1 MKNIRD
7 LLSRYISG
15 LTWNRLWISL
25 FAIGM
30 GIFLIGMPKYLDDCF
45 FLWPFGDWLAAN
57 GVKYPTDGVNP
68 FVTGIPW
75 DEILVRYQITYNTDN
90 ARIAN
95 ILVIYFL
102 LLPKWIG
109 SLLCLILWLYVIIRT
124 FEFCNINIKYSA
136 LVPIGLGLWYFLL
149 PWENHMGSLV
159 FQFNYIIPSAISIFI
174 LRRLYFSDCRYNTPP
189 IMFVAGILCGAWNE
203 AFSIPLMA
211 GVTAS
216 LFICK
221 SFRNC
226 KVLILLTGLLTG
238 LAWLIAAPGFNV
250 RCNGLDYSYTEG
262 IAFFIKRIIETI
274 CMHPSILILLGVEL
288 WVMARK
294 GIQNVLRSKIM
305 FLINVSAVCSLALS
319 FVSTNMPRVAWWCDL
334 AAVIGILYLLQKCYG
349 YYWNQYS
356 IVNIFICS
364 LLLGTTGLSLA
375 LTDIYVIR
383 TASASRE
390 IIDDFLRNPYGN
402 VYNDW
407 ISGIDEPIMILS
419 KFDTYPGGYL
429 HLMPS
434 FHISGSELLP
444 GGIKVVPERLRS
456 IAPNE
461 GELLPGEGH
470 VRCIDGYYVFE
481 PDSVV
486 YGQGRI
492 NIGLDNGAVLNAAAV
507 VIPFTSEYDDKEYYL
522 LRIFSKKKQRL
533 FSRIIAMDTYRE

>member
-1 MKNIRD
+1 
-7 LLSRYISG
+7 
-15 LTWNRLWISL
+15 
-25 FAIGM
+25 
-30 GIFLIGMPKYLDDCF
+30 
-45 FLWPFGDWLAAN
+45 
-57 GVKYPTDGVNP
+57 
-68 FVTGIPW
+68 
-75 DEILVRYQITYNTDN
+75 
-90 ARIAN
+90 
-95 ILVIYFL
+95 
-102 LLPKWIG
+102 
-109 SLLCLILWLYVIIRT
+109 
-124 FEFCNINIKYSA
+124 
-136 LVPIGLGLWYFLL
+136 
-149 PWENHMGSLV
+149 
-159 FQFNYIIPSAISIFI
+159 
-174 LRRLYFSDCRYNTPP
+174 
-189 IMFVAGILCGAWNE
+189 
-203 AFSIPLMA
+203 
-211 GVTAS
+211 
-216 LFICK
+216 
-221 SFRNC
+221 
-226 KVLILLTGLLTG
+226 
-238 LAWLIAAPGFNV
+238 
-250 RCNGLDYSYTEG
+250 
-262 IAFFIKRIIETI
+262 
-274 CMHPSILILLGVEL
+274 
-288 WVMARK
+288 MARK

-383 TASASRE
+383 TAYASRE
-390 IIDDFLRNPYGN
+390 IRDDFLRNPYGN